1 MNSIEQWTLQAL
13 VSFHPQAVKLPHIR
27 RRGPGYGDSMLCRL
41 TVQTDED
48 DGPPG
53 VDLALPRNADVGL
66 LMPSVVDLVHRD
78 TGPAPVRRWR
88 LSKVGGLALDESM
101 TLDEN
106 DVRDGELLLLTAAE
120 SPTPRWVPRDP
131 CHTVAL
137 VDARNRTPA
146 LRITAAAAYLCATGI
161 GGAALAWSGTL
172 TRSSEHVIVAAL
184 LAAAAALGAVA
195 MRRTQQD
202 VLTCVALSVTA
213 IAYTAVVGFF
223 AVPGGNLA
231 ANGLLATAAG
241 CSMAILLLRLTGCGT
256 TCLTAIACCCAI
268 TAATAAGC
276 VVWAL
281 PVDTAGAAL
290 AVLSLGVLGLAT
302 RLSITV
308 AGLTPAFPTV
318 DDVQTAADVGETQVA
333 LAHQTL
339 TGLVTGSSA
348 AAAMGSVLVACG
360 SAADAGSRLSAILFT
375 AVVGLVLVLRARTH
389 ADISRRAALVV
400 GGMIS
405 VTAGFALSVVSAPA
419 HAHWMALLATAAGAS
434 ALAWLLGFTVT
445 PLVGRATELLEYLAL
460 AAVMPLACWVVGLY
474 GLVRG
479 VSLT

>member
-1 MNSIEQWTLQAL
+1 M
-13 VSFHPQAVKLPHIR
+13 R

-41 TVQTDED
+41 TVQTGED

-78 TGPAPVRRWR
+78 TSPAPGRRWR

-106 DVRDGELLLLTAAE
+106 DVRDGELLLLTAPE
-120 SPTPRWVPRDP
+120 SPTPRWVPRDA
-131 CHTVAL
+131 CHTVAP

-146 LRITAAAAYLCATGI
+146 LRIMAAAACLCAVGI
-161 GGAALAWSGTL
+161 GGAALAWSGTI

-184 LAAAAALGAVA
+184 LAAAAALGAI
-195 MRRTQQD
+195 RTQQEE
-202 VLTCVALSVTA
+202 LACVALSLTA
-213 IAYTAVVGFF
+213 IAYTAVVGFL
-223 AVPGGNLA
+223 AVPDGNFA
-231 ANGLLATAAG
+231 ANALLATAAG
-241 CSMAILLLRLTGCGT
+241 CSMSVLLLRLTGCGA
-256 TCLTAIACCCAI
+256 TCLTAVACCAAV
-268 TAATAAGC
+268 TAATTAGC

-281 PVDTAGAAL
+281 PVDTAGAVL
-290 AVLSLGVLGLAT
+290 AVLSLGVLGLAA

-318 DDVQTAADVGETQVA
+318 DDVQTSADVGETQVA

-360 SAADAGSRLSAILFT
+360 SAGEGGSRLSAVLFT
-375 AVVGLVLVLRARTH
+375 AVVGLALLLRARTH

-405 VTAGFALSVVSAPA
+405 VTAAFALSVVSAPA
-419 HAHWMALLATAAGAS
+419 QAHWMALLAAAAGAS
-434 ALAWLLGFTVT
+434 ALAWLLGFTVN
-445 PLVGRATELLEYLAL
+445 PLVRRATELLEYLAL